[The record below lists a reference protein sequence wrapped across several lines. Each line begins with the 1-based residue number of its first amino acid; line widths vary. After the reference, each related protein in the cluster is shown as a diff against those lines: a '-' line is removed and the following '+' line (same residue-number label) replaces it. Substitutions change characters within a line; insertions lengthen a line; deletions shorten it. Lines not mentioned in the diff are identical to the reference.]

1 MYNPWRGVSVE
12 DSSGEVTRL
21 LVELRGRRQEAASRL
36 FDLLYVELRRLA
48 RSHLQNERSDHTL
61 QATALVHEAYLR
73 MVDGHQDWRNRAHFF
88 AIASSAMR
96 RILVDHARARRAVK
110 RPGSQQQSSLDDL
123 PLLSNERYDDVIA
136 IDLALQKLS
145 QIDARQERIVELRY
159 FGGLT
164 AEEASEALGISVIT
178 VQRDWAV
185 AKAWLHGELDGRA
198 AAP

>member
-1 MYNPWRGVSVE
+1 VE

-110 RPGSQQQSSLDDL
+110 RPGSQ
-123 PLLSNERYDDVIA
+123 
-136 IDLALQKLS
+136 
-145 QIDARQERIVELRY
+145 
-159 FGGLT
+159 
-164 AEEASEALGISVIT
+164 
-178 VQRDWAV
+178 
-185 AKAWLHGELDGRA
+185 
-198 AAP
+198 